1 MKQLHRTPHR
11 VTLRGVKLSPSM
23 LAVLLALAAAP
34 VACDRGDSGQT
45 KKGQEASGQK
55 PAQGFGE
62 LTVEQV
68 AARIGTP
75 GVHIF
80 DNNHRE
86 EWVKGHVPT
95 ATWVDYETMTTADLP
110 ADKSATLIFY
120 CANEH

>member
-1 MKQLHRTPHR
+1 
-11 VTLRGVKLSPSM
+11 M
-23 LAVLLALAAAP
+23 LAVLLAAAP
-34 VACDRGDSGQT
+34 VACDRGDPGEA
-45 KKGQEASGQK
+45 KGQEVAAGAEK

-62 LTVEQV
+62 LTVDQV

-86 EWVKGHVPT
+86 EWVRGHVPT
-95 ATWVDYETMTTADLP
+95 ATWVDYATMTTADLP
-110 ADKSATLIFY
+110 ADKNATLIFY